1 MIPLRTAGYEVC
13 KGESRHKR
21 AIDSLR
27 YTLGET
33 YAETADYLDRCSRQ
47 RGQAMY
53 ERIGVVSETDA
64 DELLHSA
71 EQLRVDV
78 VLWLKTNH
86 PALVPPGV

>member
-1 MIPLRTAGYEVC
+1 MIPLRTAAYEVC